1 MLTLQYLPHTE
12 IEYLTQSEKL
22 NKLLKIVKTNKII
35 LLEGRLKPYE
45 ESKLIELTM
54 QQITRKFKG
63 IEICTVYPNKNKNQL
78 ATKLKIMLYKLLLG
92 NRQGLTIIGP
102 ATIIKEIKKNPNK
115 IELLTHPTKR
125 NNYKNAS
132 SMR

>member
-1 MLTLQYLPHTE
+1 
-12 IEYLTQSEKL
+12 
-22 NKLLKIVKTNKII
+22 
-35 LLEGRLKPYE
+35 
-45 ESKLIELTM
+45 
-54 QQITRKFKG
+54 
-63 IEICTVYPNKNKNQL
+63 
-78 ATKLKIMLYKLLLG
+78 MLYKLLLG